1 MTRRHLLALMAG
13 TGVGGF
19 LMGDVPSAIA
29 AAAGGNA
36 NMRIGTVTAYDANA
50 GTLTVN
56 IAGTLFPGLFYNPAY
71 LPVIGDTV
79 IVLNTG
85 PTWYVIGSSGNSTP
99 RFFPVSQHIAAAET
113 STSLTFGDLTT
124 FGPSV
129 TVNIGASGKARV
141 TWGCS
146 MQFNANNGGV
156 MGIAVSGANTI
167 APDWRIFA
175 SVNSAGGAWNL
186 GGSRQEIY
194 SGLNP
199 GSTTFTAKYTIGGGT
214 PVSCTFIDR
223 TVTVEAF

>member
-19 LMGDVPSAIA
+19 LVGTSDQIA
-29 AAAGGNA
+29 AAGQGGNA
-36 NMRIGTVTAYDANA
+36 NMRIGTVTAYDINA

-85 PTWYVIGSSGNSTP
+85 PTWYVIGSTTSSIP
-99 RFFPVSQHIAAAET
+99 RFLPVSQHIATAE
-113 STSLTFGDLTT
+113 STSSLSFTDLATV
-124 FGPSV
+124 GPQV
-129 TVNIGASGKARV
+129 TVNIGAAGRAKV

-156 MGIAVSGANTI
+156 MGIQVSGATTI

-175 SVNSAGGAWNL
+175 FANSAGGAWNN
-186 GGSRQEIY
+186 GGSRVELY

-199 GSTTFTAKYTIGGGT
+199 GANTFTAKYTLGGGT
-214 PVSCTFIDR
+214 PTSCTFVDR
-223 TVTVEAF
+223 TVMVEAY